1 MTADGG
7 GRRRGPWRAL
17 CVALLALLP
26 LSLSPVARASSSFPT
41 AGARFK
47 YRTYAETVA
56 YLLELNASYPEVL
69 SVSVAQETY
78 GLPYPKE
85 LMCVIDDAT
94 GAEEPCKHFL
104 VHLANHST
112 LADDASRP
120 EVFVS
125 GALHGNERVGPIA
138 TVELLAL
145 MAKFSTWYAHPE
157 TFAEETDGDTD
168 GVSLNTMRW
177 VHELVNARSVFATPM
192 TNAWGFA
199 HDKREELTVD
209 PNRDYN
215 YMRSGGEC
223 MTAMTSRVVNEIW
236 RDHVFQMAITF
247 HGGTRA
253 VSYEW
258 GSPDHYLK
266 GDSTRSEKSPDHTA
280 QFQLANTLATFAG
293 AFSDG
298 QLYPTGTM
306 NDIVYGVTGG
316 MEDWAY
322 AASWE
327 NDFYKKDDE
336 KPFKACKPKT
346 FGGYPEDKTV
356 YGSVTHRAFNMLVET
371 SNSKEPKE
379 SELGGFDDLYRTE
392 VDFFR
397 EDDAIRVGHVTR
409 NVRLALM
416 MIEMVQPL
424 VRWVDSG
431 VDAYN
436 QSKATSAFPSS
447 AMYITDYD
455 QVIKMGCGTS
465 TTSTSTSSSL
475 PLTVACG
482 SLNCTVDL
490 STTTSDT
497 VNLQL
502 AWEVLGSLT
511 VDKTNVQLATSPTFE
526 TDSKC
531 CHYLAV
537 GATFMLTLL
546 ILGVVCVNDS
556 DSAGDDRHGRDHS
569 VRLVHTM

>member
-1 MTADGG
+1 
-7 GRRRGPWRAL
+7 
-17 CVALLALLP
+17 
-26 LSLSPVARASSSFPT
+26 
-41 AGARFK
+41 
-47 YRTYAETVA
+47 
-56 YLLELNASYPEVL
+56 
-69 SVSVAQETY
+69 
-78 GLPYPKE
+78 
-85 LMCVIDDAT
+85 
-94 GAEEPCKHFL
+94 
-104 VHLANHST
+104 
-112 LADDASRP
+112 
-120 EVFVS
+120 VFIS

-145 MAKFSTWYAHPE
+145 MAKFSTWHAHPDKL
-157 TFAEETDGDTD
+157 AAETDGTAD
-168 GVSLNTMRW
+168 GATTNTMRW
-177 VHELVNARSVFATPM
+177 VHELVNARSVVVTPM

-199 HDKREELTVD
+199 HDKREELKVD

-215 YMRSGGEC
+215 YMRSGAEC
-223 MTAMTSRVVNEIW
+223 MQSMTSRVINEIW

-258 GSPDHYLK
+258 GSPDHYLN

-280 QFQLANTLATFAG
+280 QFQLANTFATFAG

-336 KPFKACKPKT
+336 KPFKACKPTT
-346 FGGYPEDKTV
+346 FGGYPEEKTV
-356 YGSVTHRAFNMLVET
+356 YGGVTHRAFNMLVET

-392 VDFFR
+392 VDFFH
-397 EDDAIRVGHVTR
+397 EDDGIQVGHVTR

-424 VRWVDSG
+424 VRWVDSS

-436 QSKATSAFPSS
+436 QSSALSAFPSS
-447 AMYITDYD
+447 AMYVADYD
-455 QVIKMGCGTS
+455 QVTKMGCGISATS
-465 TTSTSTSSSL
+465 ASSSSS

-482 SLNCTVDL
+482 SLNCSVDL
-490 STTTSDT
+490 SATTGDT

-511 VDKTNVQLATSPTFE
+511 VEKTNVQLATSPTFE
-526 TDSKC
+526 TSSKC
-531 CHYLAV
+531 CLWFDGVCLVATYLTMHGMCEWQRFFWRRPSWAESR
-537 GATFMLTLL
+537 GTRSM
-546 ILGVVCVNDS
+546 CV
-556 DSAGDDRHGRDHS
+556 
-569 VRLVHTM
+569 